1 MATVHVTAT
10 PSDYASGETN
20 DMTTSGIIATLDV
33 VGLLCIVGAIALA
46 VVVVTELWRR
56 ARNWWNS

>member
-1 MATVHVTAT
+1 
-10 PSDYASGETN
+10 
-20 DMTTSGIIATLDV
+20 MTTSGIIATLDV